1 MFPKFKS
8 DKSNIKVNDP
18 IPTNPKPHKSS
29 NKNKKKKT
37 KKLNTILK
45 KDSRYFNSSPNQ
57 RKNSGVH
64 WDNKAIEEQKEYRRR
79 YTLTQVQRNRL
90 KSLSQ
95 TKYTSAVKGAEDD
108 EYLKNLIR
116 VNQIKV
122 NDELIKNI
130 IKLFNEPERLN
141 LRAQSSNV
149 LVPSTLDINKKL
161 SDNDDILNFDNV
173 LDKESKITLQNTII
187 NKFHKEVLE
196 KLEWLIIFIIIK
208 YDSSLF

>member
-1 MFPKFKS
+1 M
-8 DKSNIKVNDP
+8 
-18 IPTNPKPHKSS
+18 
-29 NKNKKKKT
+29 
-37 KKLNTILK
+37 
-45 KDSRYFNSSPNQ
+45 
-57 RKNSGVH
+57 
-64 WDNKAIEEQKEYRRR
+64 
-79 YTLTQVQRNRL
+79 
-90 KSLSQ
+90 
-95 TKYTSAVKGAEDD
+95 KGAEDD

-196 KLEWLIIFIIIK
+196 KLE
-208 YDSSLF
+208 